1 MTEPAEDPQAGPGF
15 IVLRAVGDGRW
26 QVVGEVPRKPGLPA
40 RAARVQAVKDATG
53 GPPGESEV
61 FAALPRSEWRIAQQ
75 F

>member
-53 GPPGESEV
+53 GLPGEGEV